1 MQVSSRFS
9 DTKPHYIL
17 LDALRGVAAIM
28 VVIYH
33 FFEAFATS
41 PFDQRF
47 NHGYM
52 GVDFFFVL
60 SGFVIGY
67 AYDDRWKSGNF
78 TLGAFFK
85 RRLIRLHPMVIL
97 GAVIGMVTFFIQG
110 GVQWDGTQVPVWH
123 VLIALGCTML
133 LLPAVPGTPPE
144 VRGNGEMYPLNGPY
158 WSLFF
163 EYIGNI
169 LYALCIRRLSTK
181 KLAVLVWILGTG
193 LAAFAIMNGSD
204 YGHIGV
210 GWTMA
215 GNNLWG
221 GLLRMSF
228 SYTAGMFISRI
239 FRPMKIKGA
248 FWICSAA
255 LFALLAVPHLGAEG
269 NLWLNG
275 LYDSICVLFLFPLIL
290 YIGACGS
297 VTAVGAKGEKVWR
310 LLGDISY
317 PLYMIHYP
325 FMYLFYAW
333 CWEDGKT
340 IAQTW
345 PAMVGIF
352 FGCIA
357 LAYIVLKLY
366 DEPLRKKLSSRIK

>member
-1 MQVSSRFS
+1 MNTSSRFS
-9 DTKPHYIL
+9 DTKPHYLL

-67 AYDDRWKSGNF
+67 AYDDRWNSGKF
-78 TLGAFFK
+78 TIGSFFK

-193 LAAFAIMNGSD
+193 LAAFALMNGSD

-215 GNNLWG
+215 GNNFWG

-345 PAMVGIF
+345 PVMVGIF

-366 DEPLRKKLSSRIK
+366 DEPVRKWLSRQ

>member
-1 MQVSSRFS
+1 MHTSSRFS
-9 DTKPHYIL
+9 DTKPHYLL

-67 AYDDRWKSGNF
+67 AYDDRWKSGKF
-78 TLGAFFK
+78 TLGHFFK

-97 GAVIGMVTFFIQG
+97 GAVIGVVTFFIQG

-123 VLIALGCTML
+123 VIIALACTML
-133 LLPAVPGTPPE
+133 LIPAVPGTAPE

-181 KLAVLVWILGTG
+181 KLAMLVWVLGIG
-193 LAAFAIMNGSD
+193 LAAFALMNGSD

-215 GNNLWG
+215 GNNFWG
-221 GLLRMSF
+221 GLLRMCF

-239 FRPMKIKGA
+239 FRPIKIKGA

-255 LFALLAVPHLGAEG
+255 LFALMAVPHLGADG

-275 LYDSICVLFLFPLIL
+275 LYDSVCVLFLFPLIL

-297 VTAVGAKGEKVWR
+297 VTAAGAKGEKVWR
-310 LLGDISY
+310 FLGDISY

-357 LAYIVLKLY
+357 LAYIILKLY
-366 DEPLRKKLSSRIK
+366 DEPIRKWLSRQ

>member
-1 MQVSSRFS
+1 MNTSSRFS
-9 DTKPHYIL
+9 DTKPHYLL

-67 AYDDRWKSGNF
+67 AYDDRWKSGKF
-78 TLGAFFK
+78 TIGSFFK

-110 GVQWDGTQVPVWH
+110 GVQWDGTQVPLWH

-133 LLPAVPGTPPE
+133 LLPAVPGTAPE

-215 GNNLWG
+215 GNNFWG

-345 PAMVGIF
+345 PVMVGIF

-366 DEPLRKKLSSRIK
+366 DEPVRKWLSRQ